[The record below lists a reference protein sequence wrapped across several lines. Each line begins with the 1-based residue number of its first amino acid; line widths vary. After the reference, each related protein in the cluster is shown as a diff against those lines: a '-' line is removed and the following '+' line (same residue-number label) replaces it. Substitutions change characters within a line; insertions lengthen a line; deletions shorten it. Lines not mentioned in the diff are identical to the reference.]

1 MYLYVPLYQA
11 ILKYETTKNN
21 IPEIWL
27 RSIEKWSYHI
37 KENALF
43 YNATKVLKDVLISFK
58 SYSAINNFIKCKK
71 PYFFVK
77 KKISLEYLHTL
88 MQLRNTDFMLL
99 MPAETVRSNS
109 WNVRKF
115 SCLHNDCLS

>member
-21 IPEIWL
+21 IPGIWL
-27 RSIEKWSYHI
+27 RSIENWSYHI

-77 KKISLEYLHTL
+77 KKNQSRVFTYACATQEYGFHAPNASRNGSVKFLECS
-88 MQLRNTDFMLL
+88 
-99 MPAETVRSNS
+99 EI
-109 WNVRKF
+109 
-115 SCLHNDCLS
+115 